1 MAYWKC
7 YYHIVWGTK
16 NRQPIIKPEHESVIR
31 ACVDKKAHLLKAH
44 VLGINGTSDHLHIAM
59 AIHPSNHLAQLIGQ
73 LKGVSSHGVNQG
85 FILET
90 SFQWQESYG
99 VLTFSEREMPTILN
113 YIAQQ
118 KEHHAIGKLWHEL
131 EECTE

>member
-16 NRQPIIKPEHESVIR
+16 NRQPIIKLEHESVIFT
-31 ACVDKKAHLLKAH
+31 CIHKKANLLKSH
-44 VLGINGTSDHLHIAM
+44 VLGINGTSDHLHIGM
-59 AIHPSNHLAQLIGQ
+59 AIHPSNNLAQLIGQ
-73 LKGVSSHGVNQG
+73 LKGIASHEVNQG

-90 SFQWQESYG
+90 PFQWQESYG
-99 VLTFSEREMPTILN
+99 VLSVSERDMPTILN

-118 KEHHAIGKLWHEL
+118 KEHHATGKLWGEL
-131 EECTE
+131 EEFTP